1 MIMHIPR
8 RYQLLTP
15 IILGAL
21 LIFLSACDGADA
33 VVSAEAEVRP
43 VEIVAVSGGMSAR
56 VLPGRVLASTTT
68 ELAFQVPGQ
77 MQASNLRAG
86 QLVAAGEVLAR
97 LDPTDYQLS
106 VREARALVQR
116 LVTERDRKQI
126 LRDDDILA
134 GAAWEQLE
142 ADIELAQ
149 VALDVA
155 ERRLEQTRLR
165 APFAGRISQR
175 LVDSYASVAG
185 GQPILLLQDTAT
197 LDVAIHVPSSMAAEL
212 RLGEHVAV
220 TATGP
225 GRAADPVALVYREHA
240 TAADPSTGT
249 FRVVFRGDA
258 ADAPDWL
265 PGMPVEVTLP
275 TASDGLGASR
285 VPVTALQADAG
296 GGHFLW
302 RVIDDEGRIEKLPV
316 RVAQLQAEMVTLEHA
331 LPEGTRVVAAG
342 ARLLRAD
349 QRVRPLAY

>member
-1 MIMHIPR
+1 MPR
-8 RYQLLTP
+8 RYQSLTP
-15 IILGAL
+15 ILLGPL
-21 LIFLSACDGADA
+21 LMSLSACDGADA
-33 VVSAEAEVRP
+33 VVSSEAEVRP
-43 VEIVAVSGGMSAR
+43 VEIVAVADGLNAR
-56 VLPGRVLASTTT
+56 ALPGGVLASTTT

-77 MQASNLRAG
+77 MQASKLRAG
-86 QLVAAGEVLAR
+86 QLVAAGEVLAS

-126 LRDDDILA
+126 LRDDNILA
-134 GAAWEQLE
+134 GAAWEQLA

-185 GQPILLLQDTAT
+185 GQPVLLLQDTAT
-197 LDVAIHVPSSMAAEL
+197 LDVVIHLPSSMAGNL
-212 RLGEHVAV
+212 NLGQYVGV

-225 GRAADPVALVYREHA
+225 GRGTGAVALVYREHA

-275 TASDGLGASR
+275 PVAGGPRASS

-302 RVIDDEGRIEKLPV
+302 RVMDDEGRIEKLPV
-316 RVAQLQAEMVTLEHA
+316 RVAQLQGDTVTLEHA

-349 QRVRPLAY
+349 QRVRPLVH